1 LDFDTRVMLDVM
13 ARPDFLGQLIDIL
26 TDLTSRVPSSAEAP
40 RDTPVSR
47 AHELTMSAASQAAAT
62 AGALALPPG
71 PIGML
76 TIVPDLVAVWHI
88 QRQLVADIAACYGR
102 TAELRREAMMY
113 CLFRHAAA
121 QVVRDLV
128 MRLGQRLLLRRA
140 SMEMIERSLH
150 RVGVVVSQRAV
161 GRTLSRWLP
170 VAGAVGVGAY
180 AFYDTVQVGRT
191 AQQLFES
198 DLVLDVEP
206 ATP

>member
-1 LDFDTRVMLDVM
+1 M

-26 TDLTSRVPSSAEAP
+26 TEVTSRVPSSAEGR
-40 RDTPVSR
+40 RDTPATR
-47 AHELTMSAASQAAAT
+47 AHELTLNAASQAGAA

-71 PIGML
+71 PLGML

-88 QRQLVADIAACYGR
+88 QRQLVADIAGCYGR
-102 TAELRREAMMY
+102 SAELRREAMMY

-128 MRLGQRLLLRRA
+128 VRVGQRWLLRRA
-140 SMEMIERSLH
+140 STAMMERSMQ
-150 RVGVVVSQRAV
+150 RVGLVVSQRAV
-161 GRTLSRWLP
+161 GRTISRWVPL
-170 VAGAVGVGAY
+170 AGAVGVGAY

-198 DLVLDVEP
+198 EIVIDAEADEG
-206 ATP
+206 

>member
-1 LDFDTRVMLDVM
+1 M
-13 ARPDFLGQLIDIL
+13 ARSDLLGQLIDFL
-26 TDLTSRVPSSAEAP
+26 TDLTSRVPSSTESA
-40 RDTPVSR
+40 RGTPAAR
-47 AHELTMSAASQAAAT
+47 AQELTMNAASQAAAA

-88 QRQLVADIAACYGR
+88 QRQLVADIAGCYGR
-102 TAELRREAMMY
+102 SAELRREAMMY

-128 MRLGQRLLLRRA
+128 MRIGQRMLLRRA
-140 SMEMIERSLH
+140 SIEMMERSLQ
-150 RVGVVVSQRAV
+150 RVGLAVSQRAV
-161 GRTLSRWLP
+161 GRTISRWIP
-170 VAGAVGVGAY
+170 IAGAVGVGAY

-198 DLVLDVEP
+198 EIVIDADAGVS
-206 ATP
+206 